1 MKNEVILSISIQ
13 RHLMNTYSGLQAM
26 DDYKQMYE
34 FIFDVE
40 EREYDEETREYAL
53 QEDEMKEIVEGY
65 MENLKETIE
74 GTMEFFYNRGMGKIV
89 K

>member
-1 MKNEVILSISIQ
+1 MKNEVILSINIQ
-13 RHLMNTYSGLQAM
+13 RHLMNTYRGLQDM

-40 EREYDEETREYAL
+40 EREYNEETREYAL